1 MAPGACVR
9 GIPRCSPGPFCR
21 IAADSFGHPADPA
34 PCDPEACF
42 DAQAQCLRAFDPP
55 RTALNPLLSLA
66 SATGRPRAAP
76 RAPSGLLGELL
87 MGLRLIYYLQYK
99 HSIWPAA
106 PPPESPQIAP
116 WPLRGPLE
124 RLWGSPCCPEGVPRA
139 PKELPEQ
146 PQGARRASQGGH
158 DNPSFG
164 NLGQDGR
171 SGGILTTP
179 RRGIS
184 MRICLDRSKASKQP

>member
-1 MAPGACVR
+1 MHANSVAAQLRHSLREFVYELTSSWPPARVLGGSRAAVR
-9 GIPRCSPGPFCR
+9 GQDPGNLGNPRKNSGPPKVR
-21 IAADSFGHPADPA
+21 
-34 PCDPEACF
+34 E
-42 DAQAQCLRAFDPP
+42 
-55 RTALNPLLSLA
+55 LN
-66 SATGRPRAAP
+66 
-76 RAPSGLLGELL
+76 SG
-87 MGLRLIYYLQYK
+87 GLRLIHYLQYK
-99 HSIWPAA
+99 RSIWPAA

-179 RRGIS
+179 RSGIS
-184 MRICLDRSKASKQP
+184 MRICLDRSKASKQL